1 MRLARHDMATDTAH
15 YAQYRPSP
23 HSGAADTSSQGRET
37 AFAGA
42 LRHSRRVRL
51 FKILL
56 PALAILLAS
65 AFAIYSYVL
74 SPAGISVDFVGSGIS
89 DGKLV
94 MANPTMNGY
103 TKENLPYSMRAK
115 RAIQDLSLTGA
126 IKLEGIDA
134 KVPLSSDT
142 WAVIS
147 ADGGLYDDAGQTLDI
162 DTPATFTTSDG
173 LTAKFKSAFIDM
185 EAGELKTSD
194 PVEIVQGGS
203 RITSDK
209 FQVLE
214 RGDVFLFEDRVRMKI
229 EPREAKSEKTAD
241 GAGKSG
247 N

>member
-1 MRLARHDMATDTAH
+1 MRLTRHDMATNTAH

-23 HSGAADTSSQGRET
+23 QGGAVDTSSQGRET

-56 PALAILLAS
+56 PTLAVLLAGG
-65 AFAIYSYVL
+65 FAIYSYVL
-74 SPAGISVDFVGSGIS
+74 SPAGISIDIVGSGIA

-103 TKENLPYSMRAK
+103 TKENLPYSMKAR
-115 RAIQDLSLTGA
+115 RAIQDLSMTGA

-134 KVPLSSDT
+134 KVPLSSDS

-147 ADGGLYDDAGQTLDI
+147 ADGGLYDDEGRTLDI
-162 DTPATFTTSDG
+162 NTPATFTTSDG
-173 LTAKFKSAFIDM
+173 LTAKFKSAFLDM
-185 EAGELKTSD
+185 EAGELRTSD

-229 EPREAKSEKTAD
+229 DPREIKNEESAA
-241 GAGKSG
+241 GAGKTG